1 VAAPV
6 KDEESEEPELKE
18 SAENAESSAE
28 VAADSSLK
36 LATQQEDSSSP
47 TTGLQYIF

>member
-1 VAAPV
+1 MAAPV

-36 LATQQEDSSSP
+36 LATQEDSSSP

>member
-1 VAAPV
+1 VVAPV
-6 KDEESEEPELKE
+6 KDEESEELELKE

-36 LATQQEDSSSP
+36 LATQEDSSSP
-47 TTGLQYIF
+47 TTGLQDIF